1 MFQIF
6 VNVRV
11 LQSFLNSPWS
21 RKLIAP
27 AKKNLTIMPENNQF
41 YELFFIFFLFLV
53 ISVIPTLS
61 F

>member
-1 MFQIF
+1 MLQIF

-11 LQSFLNSPWS
+11 IQSFLNSPWS

-41 YELFFIFFLFLV
+41 Y
-53 ISVIPTLS
+53 
-61 F
+61 

>member
-27 AKKNLTIMPENNQF
+27 AKKKFNDYAWKQSVLLT
-41 YELFFIFFLFLV
+41 FFLSFSFFWLLV
-53 ISVIPTLS
+53 
-61 F
+61 